1 MAVMINESDEI
12 FVEMKKTIPNFSIK
26 FFSVMHRH
34 KGEVVH
40 TTMVA
45 SLIQ

>member
-1 MAVMINESDEI
+1 MAVMKNESAEP
-12 FVEMKKTIPNFSIK
+12 FVEMKKTIPNLNIK

-34 KGEVVH
+34 KGELVH

-45 SLIQ
+45 LLIQ